1 MSHVFSNKENL
12 TQQNTFNA
20 LDIVMDRSGTRNEQ
34 KQKHGF
40 KAI

>member
-20 LDIVMDRSGTRNEQ
+20 LDIVMDRLGTRNEP